1 MDSEEIK
8 AQRLKNCCFYKGED
22 ECPFYPYKTNDKQER
37 DKEDFWWQEL
47 YYVRGL
53 GDKLRGYKIYRA
65 QGGKEFNTIPAEL
78 LDVMISTWT
87 KYRYYFPSRENPE
100 ELEDFYEWVEKYLSF
115 RDKLEVNISPCR

>member
-1 MDSEEIK
+1 MRQLKRSDSKTAVSTKVRMNARFTHTRRMTSKSGIK
-8 AQRLKNCCFYKGED
+8 KIFG
-22 ECPFYPYKTNDKQER
+22 
-37 DKEDFWWQEL
+37 WQEL

-78 LDVMISTWT
+78 LDVMISTWA
-87 KYRYYFPSRENPE
+87 KYVYYFPSRENPE